1 MYGETRLHLHSISRL
16 IYGFIGSEI
25 IHGFIGSEIIHGFIG
40 SEIIHGF
47 IESVLE
53 NRMID
58 YGSSYRR

>member
-25 IHGFIGSEIIHGFIG
+25 IHGFIGSEIIHGFI
-40 SEIIHGF
+40 
-47 IESVLE
+47 ESVLE